1 VWPWAQ
7 ESEEAKEKRARH
19 EGQLPFQTEVGAAR
33 GSGGGHRVRVGMGK
47 REGGP
52 GVAGDSAGGAAMA
65 GSGPPMARSGHP
77 SQPVKHESGRR
88 G

>member
-19 EGQLPFQTEVGAAR
+19 DGRLPSQTEVGEAR

-47 REGGP
+47 REEGP
-52 GVAGDSAGGAAMA
+52 GVAGDSTGGAAMA
-65 GSGPPMARSGHP
+65 GSGLPTAWSGHA
-77 SQPVKHESGRR
+77 SQPVKQESGRR